1 MGKSPYRRR
10 PLAALP
16 GTLRRKRSR
25 FRLRFP
31 DVEVGMPTRGATE
44 ANGNIPTTTCLD
56 SDRDHRTNHQN
67 VRHCTTERERR
78 HDTHVFISP
87 TSPSCPTALPTE
99 GSDPRDL

>member
-16 GTLRRKRSR
+16 GTLRRKRSL

-31 DVEVGMPTRGATE
+31 DVEVGTPTRGATE

-56 SDRDHRTNHQN
+56 SDCDNGTNHQN
-67 VRHCTTERERR
+67 VRHCTTEHE
-78 HDTHVFISP
+78 HHCNPHVFISP
-87 TSPSCPTALPTE
+87 PSPSRSTTLPTE
-99 GSDPRDL
+99 GSNPRDL

>member
-16 GTLRRKRSR
+16 GTLRRKRSL

-31 DVEVGMPTRGATE
+31 DVEAGTPTRGATE
-44 ANGNIPTTTCLD
+44 ANGNIPTTTRLD
-56 SDRDHRTNHQN
+56 SDRDHGTNHQN
-67 VRHCTTERERR
+67 VRQCTTERERR
-78 HDTHVFISP
+78 RNPRVFISP
-87 TSPSCPTALPTE
+87 TSPSCSTALLTE